1 MGEVHVK
8 ARLTNAMDEALFRR
22 GTLTADRVRSCE
34 VDAFVDTGASR
45 TVLPAEVV
53 ERLGLAI
60 RGQFAVGYA
69 DGRQEA
75 VGMTEP
81 LVVEIDG
88 HDTFDEALVL
98 GDQVLIGQT
107 VLQKLNLLVDCDG
120 RRLIPNPR
128 RPASRV

>member
-1 MGEVHVK
+1 MGEVHIK
-8 ARLTNAMDEALFRR
+8 ARLTNAVDEALVRR
-22 GTLTADRVRSCE
+22 GALMADRVRSCE

-60 RGQFAVGYA
+60 RDQLMVGYA

-75 VGMTEP
+75 VGVTEP

-88 HDTFDEALVL
+88 RDTVDEALVL

-107 VLQKLNLLVDCDG
+107 VLEKLNLLVDCDG

>member
-8 ARLTNAMDEALFRR
+8 ARLTNAIDEALFRR

-45 TVLPAEVV
+45 TVLPAEIA

-60 RGQFAVGYA
+60 RGQLAVGYA

-75 VGMTEP
+75 VGTTEP

-107 VLQKLNLLVDCDG
+107 VLEKLNLLVDCEG

>member
-1 MGEVHVK
+1 MGEVHIR
-8 ARLTNAMDEALFRR
+8 ARLTNAFDEALFRR
-22 GTLTADRVRSCE
+22 GALTADRVRSCE

-45 TVLPAEVV
+45 TVLPAEVA

-60 RGQFAVGYA
+60 RDQLVVGYA
-69 DGRQEA
+69 DGHREA

-81 LVVEIDG
+81 LLIEIDG
-88 HDTFDEALVL
+88 HDTVDEALVL

-107 VLQKLNLLVDCDG
+107 VLEKLNLLVDCDG
-120 RRLIPNPR
+120 RRLVPNPR

>member
-8 ARLTNAMDEALFRR
+8 ARLTNAIDEALVRR
-22 GTLTADRVRSCE
+22 GTLTPDRVRSCE

-60 RGQFAVGYA
+60 RGQVAVGYA
-69 DGRQEA
+69 DGHEEA

-88 HDTFDEALVL
+88 QDTADEALVR

-107 VLQKLNLLVDCDG
+107 VLEKLNLLVDSAG

-128 RPASRV
+128 RPANRV

>member
-8 ARLTNAMDEALFRR
+8 ARLTNAIDEALARR
-22 GTLTADRVRSCE
+22 RTLAPDRVRSYE
-34 VDAFVDTGASR
+34 ADALVDTGATR
-45 TVLPAEVV
+45 TVLPPEVV
-53 ERLGLAI
+53 DRLGRGI
-60 RGQFAVGYA
+60 RGQLVVGDA
-69 DGRQEA
+69 DGHQEA
-75 VGMTEP
+75 LSVTEP

-88 HDTFDEALVL
+88 HDTFDEALML

-107 VLQKLNLLVDCDG
+107 VLGKLDLLVDCDG

>member
-8 ARLTNAMDEALFRR
+8 ARLTNAVDAVLARR
-22 GTLTADRVRSCE
+22 GTLASERIRSCE
-34 VDAFVDTGASR
+34 VNAFVDTGTTR
-45 TVLPAEVV
+45 TVLPAEVA

-60 RGQFAVGYA
+60 RGQVAVGYA
-69 DGRQEA
+69 DGREEA

-88 HDTFDEALVL
+88 QDTFDEALVL

-107 VLQKLNLLVDCDG
+107 VLEKLNLFVDCEG